1 MLHRYMA
8 AKVTKAES
16 RIERR
21 SARAFRPS
29 PTDTRPLNSH
39 HRITRVMMKAVN
51 TILPPSVTPS
61 GEEPIAAGGW

>member
-8 AKVTKAES
+8 TRVTEAQS

-21 SARAFRPS
+21 SARAFRPAPS
-29 PTDTRPLNSH
+29 DTRPLDSR
-39 HRITRVMMKAVN
+39 HRITGVMMKAVN